1 MYVEKLRKLKAEANK
16 IKKHVKTKLI
26 KSLKAY
32 KHIADRLFLFP
43 VYEKT
48 VTGNLFTKNRNKPY
62 IHIFFLQREKYEH
75 IFIYQ
80 YIHITNR

>member
-1 MYVEKLRKLKAEANK
+1 MEKLRKLKPEASE

-43 VYEKT
+43 VYEKAA
-48 VTGNLFTKNRNKPY
+48 TGNLFTKNRNKPY
-62 IHIFFLQREKYEH
+62 IHIFFLQRKKYEH
-75 IFIYQ
+75 IFTHQ